1 MTGSVLGTPPA
12 RWAALVWLAAVVAI
26 VTALTL
32 QLGFGVQ
39 PCHLCLWERVPYYAV
54 IVLVP
59 AILLVRRPRVALAVA
74 GLLLLGDA
82 GLSLYHVAVEQGWIA
97 LPASCVSAGQAHTL
111 DELRAQLAH
120 AAPTCDQINASFLG
134 LSLATWN
141 LIAAALVG
149 IASLAAIW
157 SGAEQHRQARA
168 V

>member
-1 MTGSVLGTPPA
+1 MTGSLLGSPPA
-12 RWAALVWLAAVVAI
+12 RWAALVWAAAVVAI
-26 VTALTL
+26 ATALTL
-32 QLGFGVQ
+32 QLGFSVQ

-59 AILLVRRPRVALAVA
+59 GLLLVRRPRVALAVA

-82 GLSLYHVAVEQGWIA
+82 GLSLYHVAVEQGWVA
-97 LPASCVSAGQAHTL
+97 LPASCVSAGQAHSI

-120 AAPTCDQINASFLG
+120 AAPTCDQVNVSFLG

-149 IASLAAIW
+149 VASLAAIR

>member
-1 MTGSVLGTPPA
+1 MTTPA

-26 VTALTL
+26 ATALTL

-59 AILLVRRPRVALAVA
+59 ALLLLRRPRVALAVA

-120 AAPTCDQINASFLG
+120 AAPTCDQINVSFLG

>member
-1 MTGSVLGTPPA
+1 VTGSLLGSPPA

-26 VTALTL
+26 ATALTL

-39 PCHLCLWERVPYYAV
+39 PCHLCLWERAPYYAV

-59 AILLVRRPRVALAVA
+59 ALLLLRRPRVALAVG

-82 GLSLYHVAVEQGWIA
+82 GLSLYHVAVEQGWVA
-97 LPASCVSAGQAHTL
+97 LPASCVSAGQAHSI

-120 AAPTCDQINASFLG
+120 AAPTCDQVNASFLG
-134 LSLATWN
+134 LSLAIWN
-141 LIAAALVG
+141 LIAAALLG
-149 IASLAAIW
+149 IASLAAIR